1 MVRSVFPSVIARQR
15 NTGDETACR
24 LNPQAGRTAA
34 NTRYDV
40 GMAIWSKAGE
50 AQRH

>member
-34 NTRYDV
+34 NRRYDN
-40 GMAIWSKAGE
+40 GTAIWSKAGE
-50 AQRH
+50 AQRD